1 MRAPRS
7 STARTWSEPQPQR
20 VHTVLPAAV
29 PCRETTW
36 NGSASSGHP
45 QYGQDVPVVL
55 VMVTP
60 RILDHTGALSIVATR
75 QGCFVPS
82 VPVQV
87 DLAHVI
93 GPVPPPAA
101 RP

>member
-1 MRAPRS
+1 M
-7 STARTWSEPQPQR
+7 
-20 VHTVLPAAV
+20 LPAAV

-45 QYGQDVPVVL
+45 QYGQDVPVVPVAPVVL

-60 RILDHTGALSIVATR
+60 WILDHVGALSIVATR

-82 VPVQV
+82 VRVQV
-87 DLAHVI
+87 DFVHAIVKRGLHD
-93 GPVPPPAA
+93 
-101 RP
+101 